1 MHNTSLTNT
10 DNNISP
16 ILEISNEKD
25 QTPVNDEILH
35 CSLENSPEQ
44 KNNENIYKTKAK
56 NFFTKKV
63 IKTRNM
69 KENLLHLTSKHP
81 DKNNSQNQQNPK
93 LASLIRKKYTLLL
106 KRDLA
111 SDKTKSFSMKRF
123 YEQITKKVYLKM
135 VGTIIQAVI
144 SLVAVIVYI
153 ISTYYPE
160 KYEANN
166 TRQRHIIENLQL
178 AELII
183 SVIIAVDYI
192 ICFILSKNKLK
203 FILHPLNILDLI
215 NLVPAI
221 LHILNITKK
230 NIGFIRIFRIIRIMR
245 LFRLSK
251 ILNNNNNIKD
261 KDNERSESIRRLI
274 SSVLSILAIVLIGSG
289 IIQFLTDTFPTYFS
303 LRISG
308 LDVDGCENGSD
319 LTTSEITPYYE
330 GVNISL
336 ACSQGVAYV
345 HKEANVTFDIALY
358 YMVITMATVGYGD
371 IYPQTSLMRLVV
383 SVIVF
388 CSIIAISQL
397 EISDLLKLNSLYST
411 EFKHSRG
418 NKHIILS
425 GFFSKNSLNKFLT
438 EFYHEDHKEKTKHL
452 KIVII
457 QNELPSK
464 DIQSIL
470 LNPKYEENL
479 HYLKGDIF
487 SEKTLSNAKVSNADA
502 VILQTEHNELS
513 INDDNFLIL
522 ACKALSQITPA
533 PIYVKFHNTQSLLH
547 DWADWDL
554 ACSSQQIKMSIMIKN
569 GFVSGFSTMIMNLT
583 SSISSNIYSKGFGNT
598 PWMLEYLEGASQE
611 LYIVEPPS
619 DFKTIEFTKFVEI
632 AYVNFGSLP
641 LGVRKKVE
649 SSDDE
654 ELVYYTY
661 ILNPIDYNITKDDQ
675 IIVIS
680 DDFEMAKMIFNE
692 PRAIRKNDKKKE
704 KNNNTESHIIK
715 YQTTLNNNSNDG
727 GGSNSDNNS
736 CDYYDSQMNSSN
748 LEDNL
753 NYLQENFRDEN
764 TQGNVIRRYTNHD
777 LIKQSAKKH
786 KPKHSSLTLM
796 YNEYDNNASSAD
808 FNEELIP
815 TEFIKKKRHI
825 KIWETSKKELSY
837 LTNHYLVF
845 CKEDQLEEFIAC
857 FNSYLHQPLY
867 FVTDQQ
873 PGNKWEII
881 STSFKNI
888 ICIESSYNDQ
898 EHLNKL
904 HLNKCK
910 HAYILTYTVEN
921 SSVLDSGILAL
932 VKLIEENYEKCKYTL
947 ELADEL
953 NVRYLSSKYME
964 DEQADMNVN
973 NENND
978 KNNDNNSG
986 NNNNANTN
994 NTNNHTNKIPVRLW
1008 PKYAKSDIFFSSSLD
1023 SLMAFSYHN
1032 KGTLDIILKLL
1043 GIRNGSYNGDNYYND
1058 IETNYDIGIYRYI
1071 GRTDLRTEYETI
1083 IKYFLLLTPPV
1094 IPIAVYRCVDN
1105 KTFLQNE
1112 MPYII
1117 TNPKK
1122 DLEINQYDQVI
1133 CIGKAKSGFFDKLN
1147 PDDIEHESESDYN
1160 DSDCND
1166 SLSEEGDSHNEHNV
1180 LPTIK
1185 DRCDELS
1192 YLTERQLLER
1202 LSNELN
1208 YFNLGNR
1215 VKVPTLKEERNP
1227 KLSRFGFMTCDKIEE
1242 NEKHSSLNSSL
1253 HLDTDKQSSGERII
1267 NFSHSSSNS
1276 SSFNSSNSSQKGVE
1290 ENYDVN
1296 VDVLNNQNEIPPTKR
1311 SNSLCGVVRKDSV
1324 SCGNDMHDMK
1334 SRRSSKC
1341 STLKIKQL
1349 SEMFVQGI
1357 LDEKVT
1363 TRRRSVTIEKI
1374 EESDNKEDTFCEEE
1388 EGEEK
1393 EKGKT
1398 KDNSQNEEDKESS
1411 KEKTSNDN
1419 GYIIIKKRELEMPKG
1434 YMDHMKMGKTIT
1446 KESKVN
1452 TFKPKI
1458 TTKNQLK
1465 KLYEKK

>member
-1 MHNTSLTNT
+1 MHNTSLPNTN
-10 DNNISP
+10 NNISP
-16 ILEISNEKD
+16 IIEISNEKD
-25 QTPVNDEILH
+25 QTPANDEH
-35 CSLENSPEQ
+35 
-44 KNNENIYKTKAK
+44 KTNENIYKTKAK
-56 NFFTKKV
+56 NFFSKE
-63 IKTRNM
+63 ILKTHTM
-69 KENLLHLTSKHP
+69 KEDLLQSTSKHL
-81 DKNNSQNQQNPK
+81 DKNNIQNQQNAK

-106 KRDLA
+106 KQNII
-111 SDKTKSFSMKRF
+111 SDTTKAFTMKHL

-144 SLVAVIVYI
+144 SLIAVIVYI

-160 KYEANN
+160 KYETNN
-166 TRQRHIIENLQL
+166 ATQRRVIENLQL

-183 SVIIAVDYI
+183 SVVIAVDYI
-192 ICFILSKNKLK
+192 ICFILSKNKIK

-221 LHILNITKK
+221 LHILNITNKS
-230 NIGFIRIFRIIRIMR
+230 IGFIRIFRIIRIMR
-245 LFRLSK
+245 IFRLRK
-251 ILNNNNNIKD
+251 ILNNNNIKD
-261 KDNERSESIRRLI
+261 KDNERNESMRRLI
-274 SSVLSILAIVLIGSG
+274 SSVLSILAVVLIGSG
-289 IIQFLTDTFPTYFS
+289 IIQFLTDTFPSYFS

-308 LDVDGCENGSD
+308 LDVDACENGSD
-319 LTTSEITPYYE
+319 FTTSEITPFYE

-336 ACSQGVAYV
+336 SCSHGVAYV
-345 HKEANVTFDIALY
+345 HKEANITFDIALY

-397 EISDLLKLNSLYST
+397 EISDLLKLNSQYVN
-411 EFKHSRG
+411 EYKHRKG
-418 NKHIILS
+418 CKHIILS

-487 SEKTLSNAKVSNADA
+487 SEKTLSYAKVSQADA

-513 INDDNFLIL
+513 VNDNDDNFLIL

-583 SSISSNIYSKGFGNT
+583 SSISSNIYAKGFGNT

-611 LYIVEPPS
+611 LYIVQPPS
-619 DFKTIEFTKFVEI
+619 DFKAIEFTKFVEI

-649 SSDDE
+649 SSEDE

-661 ILNPIDYNITKDDQ
+661 ILNPVDYCVTKEDQ
-675 IIVIS
+675 VIVIS

-692 PRAIRKNDKKKE
+692 PQHTKIMKRRECNNNN
-704 KNNNTESHIIK
+704 NNNTESHIIK
-715 YQTTLNNNSNDG
+715 YNSGNNNGDSVE
-727 GGSNSDNNS
+727 S
-736 CDYYDSQMNSSN
+736 CNYYDTSQINTSN
-748 LEDNL
+748 IEDNL
-753 NYLQENFRDEN
+753 NYLQDNFRDEN
-764 TQGNVIRRYTNHD
+764 TNDNVVKRHYTNHD
-777 LIKQSAKKH
+777 IIKQSAKK
-786 KPKHSSLTLM
+786 PQQTQSTLTLM
-796 YNEYDNNASSAD
+796 YNEH
-808 FNEELIP
+808 EEDLIP
-815 TEFIKKKRHI
+815 QEFIKKKRHI
-825 KIWETSKKELSY
+825 KIWETSKKELTY

-845 CKEDQLEEFIAC
+845 CKEDQLEEFITC
-857 FNSYLHQPLY
+857 FNCYLHQPLY

-873 PGNKWEII
+873 PGNKWEIL

-888 ICIESSYNDQ
+888 ICIESSYSDQ

-910 HAYILTYTVEN
+910 HAYILTYAVEN
-921 SSVLDSGILAL
+921 SSVLDSGILPL

-953 NVRYLSSKYME
+953 NVRYLSSKYIIE
-964 DEQADMNVN
+964 DEQQQTTTTTEMNVVS
-973 NENND
+973 ND
-978 KNNDNNSG
+978 TTINNSNSSSS
-986 NNNNANTN
+986 NNK
-994 NTNNHTNKIPVRLW
+994 KIPVRLW

-1071 GRTDLRTEYETI
+1071 GRTDMRTEYETI
-1083 IKYFLLLTPPV
+1083 MKYFLLLTPPV

-1105 KTFLQNE
+1105 KTCLQNE

-1133 CIGKAKSGFFDKLN
+1133 CVGKAKKGFFAKLK
-1147 PDDIEHESESDYN
+1147 PDDIDNESESDYN
-1160 DSDCND
+1160 DSDYNG
-1166 SLSEEGDSHNEHNV
+1166 SQSKEGDSYNNEII
-1180 LPTIK
+1180 IK
-1185 DRCDELS
+1185 DKCDELT

-1208 YFNLGNR
+1208 YFHLGNHIR
-1215 VKVPTLKEERNP
+1215 MNTLQEDRNSHINM
-1227 KLSRFGFMTCDKIEE
+1227 SRFGFSTCDKIEE
-1242 NEKHSSLNSSL
+1242 DEKHSSLNSSL
-1253 HLDTDKQSSGERII
+1253 HLNLRKQSSCERII
-1267 NFSHSSSNS
+1267 NFSHSSSSCN
-1276 SSFNSSNSSQKGVE
+1276 SSFNSSKSSKKDKIGNVS
-1290 ENYDVN
+1290 NVN
-1296 VDVLNNQNEIPPTKR
+1296 MINGRLLKKR
-1311 SNSLCGVVRKDSV
+1311 SSSLCGGIRRDSV
-1324 SCGNDMHDMK
+1324 GCGNEVMDVK
-1334 SRRSSKC
+1334 SRRSSRC
-1341 STLKIKQL
+1341 STLKIKQI
-1349 SEMFVQGI
+1349 SEMFVKGLLEDKKVNRKKSVSVDMVVQGSGGKGEVI
-1357 LDEKVT
+1357 
-1363 TRRRSVTIEKI
+1363 S
-1374 EESDNKEDTFCEEE
+1374 EE

-1393 EKGKT
+1393 ENCNV
-1398 KDNSQNEEDKESS
+1398 KDFNNEEDGEVKEVYKDDGCVVIKKKELDIPKDYINNMKRKKKKKNVIKTS
-1411 KEKTSNDN
+1411 KE
-1419 GYIIIKKRELEMPKG
+1419 
-1434 YMDHMKMGKTIT
+1434 
-1446 KESKVN
+1446 N

-1458 TTKNQLK
+1458 TTKNQLR

>member
-10 DNNISP
+10 NNNISP
-16 ILEISNEKD
+16 IIEISNEKD
-25 QTPVNDEILH
+25 QTPVNDECIH
-35 CSLENSPEQ
+35 YSIDNDNEH
-44 KNNENIYKTKAK
+44 KTNENIYKTKAK
-56 NFFTKKV
+56 NFFSKE
-63 IKTRNM
+63 ILKTHTM
-69 KENLLHLTSKHP
+69 KEDLLQSTSKHL
-81 DKNNSQNQQNPK
+81 DKNNIQSQQNAK

-106 KRDLA
+106 KQNII
-111 SDKTKSFSMKRF
+111 SDTTKAFTMKHL

-135 VGTIIQAVI
+135 LGTIIQAVI
-144 SLVAVIVYI
+144 SLIAVIVYI

-160 KYEANN
+160 KYETNN
-166 TRQRHIIENLQL
+166 KKQRRVIENLQL

-192 ICFILSKNKLK
+192 ICFILSKNKIK

-221 LHILNITKK
+221 LHILNITNKS
-230 NIGFIRIFRIIRIMR
+230 IGFIRIFRIIRIMR
-245 LFRLSK
+245 IFRLRK

-261 KDNERSESIRRLI
+261 KDNERNESMRRLI
-274 SSVLSILAIVLIGSG
+274 SSVLSILAVVLIGSG
-289 IIQFLTDTFPTYFS
+289 IIQFLTDTFPSYFS

-319 LTTSEITPYYE
+319 FTTSEITPYYE

-336 ACSQGVAYV
+336 SCSQGVAYV
-345 HKEANVTFDIALY
+345 HKEANITFDIALY

-397 EISDLLKLNSLYST
+397 EISDLLKLNSQYLSEY
-411 EFKHSRG
+411 KHRKGS
-418 NKHIILS
+418 KHIILS

-487 SEKTLSNAKVSNADA
+487 SEKTLSYAKVSHADA

-513 INDDNFLIL
+513 LNDDNFLIL

-611 LYIVEPPS
+611 LYIVQPPS
-619 DFKTIEFTKFVEI
+619 DFKAIEFTKFVEI

-661 ILNPIDYNITKDDQ
+661 ILNPVDYYITKDDQ
-675 IIVIS
+675 VIVIS

-692 PRAIRKNDKKKE
+692 PRTMRKYKTDMKKE
-704 KNNNTESHIIK
+704 RNNNTESHIIK
-715 YQTTLNNNSNDG
+715 YNNSN
-727 GGSNSDNNS
+727 SNSCN
-736 CDYYDSQMNSSN
+736 YYDSQINSSN
-748 LEDNL
+748 IEDNL
-753 NYLQENFRDEN
+753 NYLQDNFRDEN
-764 TQGNVIRRYTNHD
+764 NSNDNNVIKRYTDHD
-777 LIKQSAKKH
+777 LIKQSAKKR
-786 KPKHSSLTLM
+786 KPKQTQSTLTLM
-796 YNEYDNNASSAD
+796 YNEHDNNNNTSLY
-808 FNEELIP
+808 FNDELIP
-815 TEFIKKKRHI
+815 QEFIKKKRHI

-857 FNSYLHQPLY
+857 FNCYLHQPLY

-873 PGNKWEII
+873 PGNKWEIL
-881 STSFKNI
+881 STSYKNI
-888 ICIESSYNDQ
+888 ICVESSYSDQ

-910 HAYILTYTVEN
+910 HAYILTYAVEN
-921 SSVLDSGILAL
+921 SSVLDSGILPL

-953 NVRYLSSKYME
+953 NVRYLSSKYIE
-964 DEQADMNVN
+964 DEQTEMNNVN
-973 NENND
+973 ND
-978 KNNDNNSG
+978 S
-986 NNNNANTN
+986 N
-994 NTNNHTNKIPVRLW
+994 NTNSNSNSNSNSSSNNHTKIPVRLW

-1043 GIRNGSYNGDNYYND
+1043 GVRNGSYNGDNYYND

-1083 IKYFLLLTPPV
+1083 MKYFLLLTPPV

-1133 CIGKAKSGFFDKLN
+1133 CVGKAKSGFFNKLN
-1147 PDDIEHESESDYN
+1147 PDEIENESESDYN
-1160 DSDCND
+1160 DSDYNESQSKEGNSCN
-1166 SLSEEGDSHNEHNV
+1166 EMF
-1180 LPTIK
+1180 PIIK
-1185 DRCDELS
+1185 DKCDELN

-1208 YFNLGNR
+1208 YFHVGNHIR
-1215 VKVPTLKEERNP
+1215 MSTLQEDRNSHINM
-1227 KLSRFGFMTCDKIEE
+1227 SRFGFSTCDKIEE
-1242 NEKHSSLNSSL
+1242 DEKHSSLNSSL
-1253 HLDTDKQSSGERII
+1253 HLNLHKQSGCERII

-1276 SSFNSSNSSQKGVE
+1276 SFNSSKSSKKGIDG
-1290 ENYDVN
+1290 NAFN
-1296 VDVLNNQNEIPPTKR
+1296 IKKRRLLKKR
-1311 SNSLCGVVRKDSV
+1311 SSSLCGVIRRDSV
-1324 SCGNDMHDMK
+1324 GCGNEIIDVK
-1334 SRRSSKC
+1334 SRRSSRC
-1341 STLKIKQL
+1341 STLKIKQI
-1349 SEMFVQGI
+1349 SEMFVKGI
-1357 LDEKVT
+1357 LEEKKVT
-1363 TRRRSVTIEKI
+1363 RKKSVSVERVQG
-1374 EESDNKEDTFCEEE
+1374 SGGKEDVISEE

-1393 EKGKT
+1393 ENCNKKG
-1398 KDNSQNEEDKESS
+1398 NNENDTEKV
-1411 KEKTSNDN
+1411 KEKNCNN
-1419 GYIIIKKRELEMPKG
+1419 GCVVIKKKELEIPKG
-1434 YMDHMKMGKTIT
+1434 YIDNMKMRKTIT
-1446 KESKVN
+1446 KEHKEN